1 MYKLVSNV
9 TASHSPHFPCTG
21 LLPTISV
28 SPNPVTANRPAS
40 FSCIFQNST
49 APDTVTFFRGGD
61 PVDFGSV
68 TISSTSAELTIPS
81 FTSRLD
87 GSYECRI
94 SVGAE
99 TAVSRVIRV
108 SAGKHC
114 MYMPVCTCLCVLCL
128 GGFEWLAC

>member
-1 MYKLVSNV
+1 MYRFYKLVSNV
-9 TASHSPHFPCTG
+9 ATSLSPCFPCTG

-28 SPNPVTANRPAS
+28 NPNLVAPNSPAS
-40 FSCIFQNST
+40 ITCTFQNST
-49 APDTVTFFRGGD
+49 APDTVTFLRGGD

-99 TAVSRVIRV
+99 TAMSRVIRV

-114 MYMPVCTCLCVLCL
+114 MYMPMCVV
-128 GGFEWLAC
+128 FRWF